1 MPTTNIQDSQSDRAV
16 LSRPSLVLVT
26 WLLDSSL
33 DGVTKTI
40 GSRLAAALAACAQL
54 SSLGESLLRF
64 NLEFN
69 ILYSGAAQRMWS
81 LQTLRQLMTSGY
93 GTSINIPELVSDTS
107 SVLSLPNICLM
118 QG

>member
-1 MPTTNIQDSQSDRAV
+1 MFPVMPTTNIQDSQSDRAV

-54 SSLGESLLRF
+54 SSLGVH
-64 NLEFN
+64 LEFP
-69 ILYSGAAQRMWS
+69 WP
-81 LQTLRQLMTSGY
+81 
-93 GTSINIPELVSDTS
+93 IN
-107 SVLSLPNICLM
+107 
-118 QG
+118 

>member
-1 MPTTNIQDSQSDRAV
+1 MYPVMPTTNIQDSQSDRAV

-54 SSLGESLLRF
+54 SSLGKLSRLVF
-64 NLEFN
+64 NLE
-69 ILYSGAAQRMWS
+69 
-81 LQTLRQLMTSGY
+81 
-93 GTSINIPELVSDTS
+93 
-107 SVLSLPNICLM
+107 
-118 QG
+118 

>member
-1 MPTTNIQDSQSDRAV
+1 MYPVMPTTNIQDSQSDRAV

-54 SSLGESLLRF
+54 SSLGKSSIF
-64 NLEFN
+64 NLEK
-69 ILYSGAAQRMWS
+69 ILSFITQ
-81 LQTLRQLMTSGY
+81 
-93 GTSINIPELVSDTS
+93 ELPRECGPCRPCGS
-107 SVLSLPNICLM
+107 
-118 QG
+118 

>member
-1 MPTTNIQDSQSDRAV
+1 MSGHNFSPPNLLYHVRFTVYPVMPTTNIQDSQSDRAV

-54 SSLGESLLRF
+54 SSLGKLSGL
-64 NLEFN
+64 
-69 ILYSGAAQRMWS
+69 ILFF
-81 LQTLRQLMTSGY
+81 
-93 GTSINIPELVSDTS
+93 
-107 SVLSLPNICLM
+107 
-118 QG
+118 

>member
-54 SSLGESLLRF
+54 SSLG
-64 NLEFN
+64 
-69 ILYSGAAQRMWS
+69 
-81 LQTLRQLMTSGY
+81 
-93 GTSINIPELVSDTS
+93 
-107 SVLSLPNICLM
+107 
-118 QG
+118 

>member
-1 MPTTNIQDSQSDRAV
+1 MRHCLVTYSQMYKIHKCYRFTVYPVMPTTNIQDSQSDRAV

-54 SSLGESLLRF
+54 SSLGKSILLSRIQEANKF
-64 NLEFN
+64 
-69 ILYSGAAQRMWS
+69 
-81 LQTLRQLMTSGY
+81 
-93 GTSINIPELVSDTS
+93 P
-107 SVLSLPNICLM
+107 
-118 QG
+118 